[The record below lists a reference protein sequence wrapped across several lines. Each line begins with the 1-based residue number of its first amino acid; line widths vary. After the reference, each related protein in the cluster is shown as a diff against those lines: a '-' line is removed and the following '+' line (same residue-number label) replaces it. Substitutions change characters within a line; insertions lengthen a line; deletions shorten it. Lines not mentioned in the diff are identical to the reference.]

1 MSPIIVFLLVLVVL
15 FAIGRVVLG
24 IRLYRAGKT
33 AADILYRID
42 EINEGMSKG
51 YVPPLMPFEGEVDIQ
66 NKIARFVREIKE

>member
-1 MSPIIVFLLVLVVL
+1 MSPIIAFLLVFVVF

-66 NKIARFVREIKE
+66 NKIVRLVREIKE

>member
-1 MSPIIVFLLVLVVL
+1 MSPIIAFLLILVVL

-66 NKIARFVREIKE
+66 NKIVRLVREIKE